1 MMGRIIKAADLKVRP
16 RRIGEEPNKEI
27 EEILRDG
34 PLAGEILSRSRR
46 KVIDLAVAM
55 ATRIVAEKIATD
67 PVVLNGIYER
77 AMEQIGDLNPAV
89 IRVHPEDRAV
99 SRIDD
104 LATARGFSVVEDQ
117 SVGSGGC
124 VVEACG
130 VTVDHRIDAL
140 LQTMKRAMDR
150 GER

>member
-1 MMGRIIKAADLKVRP
+1 MGRIIKAADLKKRP
-16 RRIGEEPNKEI
+16 GRIGEEPIKEV

-34 PLAGEILSRSRR
+34 PLAAEILTRSRR
-46 KVIDLAVAM
+46 KVIDLAVAI
-55 ATRIVAEKIATD
+55 AARIVAEKISTD
-67 PVVLNGIYER
+67 PGVLDGMYER
-77 AMEQIGDLNPAV
+77 AMEQIGDLDPAV
-89 IRVHPEDRAV
+89 IRVHPEDRV
-99 SRIDD
+99 GSGIDD
-104 LATARGFSVVEDQ
+104 LATARGFCVLEDT

-140 LQTMKRAMDR
+140 LRTMKRAMER

>member
-1 MMGRIIKAADLKVRP
+1 MGRIIKAADFKDRA
-16 RRIGEEPNKEI
+16 RRIGEEPTREV

-34 PLAGEILSRSRR
+34 PLAAEILTRSRR

-55 ATRIVAEKIATD
+55 AARIVAEKISTD
-67 PVVLNGIYER
+67 PGVLNGIYER
-77 AMEQIGDLNPAV
+77 AMEQIDDLDPAV
-89 IRVHPEDRAV
+89 IRVHPEDRAG

-104 LATARGFSVVEDQ
+104 LATARGFCVLEDPSVD
-117 SVGSGGC
+117 SGGC

-130 VTVDHRIDAL
+130 VTVDHRIDSL
-140 LQTMKRAMDR
+140 LQTMKRAMER

>member
-1 MMGRIIKAADLKVRP
+1 MGRIIKAADLKKRP
-16 RRIGEEPNKEI
+16 RRIGEESNKEV

-34 PLAGEILSRSRR
+34 PLAGEILARSRH
-46 KVIDLAVAM
+46 KVIDLAVAI
-55 ATRIVAEKIATD
+55 AARIVAEKISTD
-67 PVVLNGIYER
+67 PDVLNGIYER
-77 AMEQIGDLNPAV
+77 AMEQIGDLSPAI

-140 LQTMKRAMDR
+140 LRTMKRAMER